1 METPTIKRLR
11 MEFMLV
17 NCRKDSPTA
26 AESQRKRQHKSKSRQ
41 PRQHCIALH
50 QSTSSG
56 RKQDD
61 QPTSPNRTQY
71 TAAKMVNG
79 MEANKAPNFPA
90 TDKIKW
96 RGVRSLPP
104 PFARSRDMFC
114 SPSMEKKIMKPAEI
128 CMTRRLPIL
137 VDPSNPTFSLQF
149 FFFFGQPR
157 N

>member
-1 METPTIKRLR
+1 
-11 MEFMLV
+11 
-17 NCRKDSPTA
+17 
-26 AESQRKRQHKSKSRQ
+26 
-41 PRQHCIALH
+41 
-50 QSTSSG
+50 
-56 RKQDD
+56 
-61 QPTSPNRTQY
+61 
-71 TAAKMVNG
+71 MVNG

-137 VDPSNPTFSLQF
+137 VDPSNPTFSLQVF
-149 FFFFGQPR
+149 FFLGQPR

>member
-1 METPTIKRLR
+1 

-90 TDKIKW
+90 TDKIKME
-96 RGVRSLPP
+96 RSQEPASSL
-104 PFARSRDMFC
+104 ARRRSRDMFC

-137 VDPSNPTFSLQF
+137 VDPSNPTFSLQVF
-149 FFFFGQPR
+149 FFLGQPR